1 MSRASVLQRARQVVH
16 VDPDHHVYAI
26 VGPTNYAGAG
36 DACEVCAQALK
47 AGDEVYGV
55 LVRRRGTRRMG
66 RRLVRVHSRH
76 VDPDAELA
84 EVLESAAAEL
94 VERLQPKEAGV
105 L

>member
-1 MSRASVLQRARQVVH
+1 MTRAAILARARQAVH

-26 VGPTNYAGAG
+26 AGPTNYVGAG
-36 DACEVCAQALK
+36 DACEVCGQLLR

-55 LVRRRGTRRMG
+55 LVRRRGTRRTG

-94 VERLQPKEAGV
+94 VERLQSKEAA
-105 L
+105 

>member
-36 DACEVCAQALK
+36 DGCSVCVQALK
-47 AGDEVYGV
+47 AGDEVYGI
-55 LVRRRGTRRMG
+55 LVRRRGTRWTG

-76 VDPDAELA
+76 VDLDAELA
-84 EVLESAAAEL
+84 EVLEAAAAEL
-94 VERLQPKEAGV
+94 QMRLPPKEAD
-105 L
+105 